1 MQSLKERQVSYKG
14 ISAKDGESLPAQRQ
28 SPSEGFPGCCHIGFR
43 AWRKPLSLLAETEP
57 DQQNNQAD
65 GGCIA
70 DFEQLQ
76 LHSLQ
81 VDSLA
86 A

>member
-1 MQSLKERQVSYKG
+1 MQSLKERQVSYRG
-14 ISAKDGESLPAQRQ
+14 NSAKDGESLPVQCQ
-28 SPSEGFPGCCHIGFR
+28 SPSEEFPGCRHIGFR
-43 AWRKPLSLLAETEP
+43 ALRKPLSLLAETEP
-57 DQQNNQAD
+57 DQQYNQAD

-76 LHSLQ
+76 LHRLQ
-81 VDSLA
+81 VDTLA